1 MALVVKDRVKETT
14 STTGTGTLTLAGA
27 VSGFQSFTS
36 VLSNGD
42 TTYYA
47 IFESSTG
54 QFEVGLGTFTSSG
67 TTLART
73 TILESSNSGNAVNL
87 TAGAA
92 DVFITQP
99 AEKAVYLDGSG
110 HIATADGRNVTNVA
124 ASTAGTVT
132 TAAQPN
138 ITSLGTLTTLTV
150 DDITINGSTISDAG
164 DLTVD
169 VGGAITLDAD
179 SSYVDFSDGGTN
191 YGRIENSASDLKIE
205 SRVQDKDIFFVGN
218 DGGSGIIAL
227 RLDMSDAGAA
237 TFNSTVTADA
247 MTVQKSQ
254 ITTGFDSNSFVRLKP
269 SATTNSGG
277 FTNIFFGT
285 STSDNYGIAIGGER
299 PGTGGNPD
307 FVVRTLSNDA
317 TGVERFRID
326 DSGKVGIGISSPKG
340 LLDISGDQPDLVLT
354 ATDTSGGSGQK
365 MGAINFYNSDPSGDG
380 PNNAAIIEAQHA
392 GSIGNAAN
400 LLFKTKA
407 AGSEGADAL
416 EAVRID
422 SSGNVGIGTSSP
434 TGDGTALHIHGSIVS
449 YLHLTNSTT
458 GSAISDGFDIV
469 TDGSTVLL
477 RNRES
482 DAMRFATAGTERL
495 RITSSGSVGIGTT
508 SPTGIL
514 DVQDNTGS
522 LSSTR
527 DVTSEF
533 FRNDG
538 TYGPRLQVRHSTTGT
553 DLNHTYSTNASN
565 FTFSNGGTERI
576 RLDSSGNLLVGAT
589 AYTGG
594 SSTTQGGGFLSTGT
608 VFGTRDGNEG
618 GIFNRLTSDG
628 AIVSF
633 RKDGSTVGS
642 INTRYGYLNIGEGDV
657 GLAFRGSSDYILP
670 WNPSTNDTRDNA
682 IDIGDVSYRF
692 KDIYLSSG
700 IKNSG
705 DLTVDVGGNI
715 NLDADGGYITF
726 KDAGTHFGT
735 VVNSSTNAEF
745 RAILNVHLRPND
757 GTSATSNYIWNQGH
771 VTPWVNTYFDLGNSS
786 YGWKDLYLTD
796 KIYHQ
801 GDTDCYMAFGTDTFN
816 FYTAG
821 TLAFNI
827 SSSWLTMQA
836 PNYNYYNYFDESSQL
851 TGTTPTINAANS
863 GVFYLTLSGNTT
875 FTFTDTSN
883 DWGVGFVLYLTGN
896 GSTVTWPNSVKW
908 AGGSAPDAP
917 ANGETDVLVFHT
929 RTGSTWIGALAV
941 DAYS

>member
-317 TGVERFRID
+317 TGVERLRI
-326 DSGKVGIGISSPKG
+326 
-340 LLDISGDQPDLVLT
+340 T
-354 ATDTSGGSGQK
+354 
-365 MGAINFYNSDPSGDG
+365 
-380 PNNAAIIEAQHA
+380 
-392 GSIGNAAN
+392 
-400 LLFKTKA
+400 
-407 AGSEGADAL
+407 
-416 EAVRID
+416 
-422 SSGNVGIGTSSP
+422 SSGSVGIGTSSP

-565 FTFSNGGTERI
+565 FTFSNGGTERLRI
-576 RLDSSGNLLVGAT
+576 NS
-589 AYTGG
+589 GG
-594 SSTTQGGGFLSTGT
+594 SVAVGGTSFNAYQ
-608 VFGTRDGNEG
+608 DGSDQYE
-618 GIFNRLTSDG
+618 FNIYNNGQFAASVNN
-628 AIVSF
+628 AIVGYINRQNGDGELLSF
-633 RKDGSTVGS
+633 RKDGSSVGGIS
-642 INTRYGYLNIGEGDV
+642 TRYGYLNIGEGDV

-908 AGGSAPDAP
+908 AGGAAPDAP